1 MAAPPLWGLKERP
14 HKRPGQGRQRQEAAP
29 PGEGALAW
37 SGFQAAQREG
47 GLGPGRAAA
56 WEGCGCC
63 HRHARWS
70 GQGCRDAAP
79 RARGRA
85 PGLLR
90 PPEPGQAW
98 RPWWR
103 RCVATRDTCWTS
115 LRTQSPRHKQLVPRR
130 GCEGPAEGTARQGP
144 EGSPSRR
151 PLRTCTSVPHLRGTG
166 RVEPTRG
173 RGRGV
178 AGRRRLWRDPERSP
192 GRLGRGSRAVPSAS
206 TVLLGS
212 RSSVTRP
219 PPDTKPGQGRQRRK
233 PQVSRGEAT
242 GPGSGR
248 LQARGAAQDPGPPGT
263 VPVCR
268 RAGGTG
274 HRRWASPHTVPCW
287 LRPASQAAVTGASV
301 GPAPRVWPLCRHCVP
316 RWRPPVQTVGR
327 PSCTL

>member
-1 MAAPPLWGLKERP
+1 MCRGRQRGAGCQAPAPPPWSIWTSKMALCAVTSAVSIKQGAAPPLWGLKERP
-14 HKRPGQGRQRQEAAP
+14 HKRPGQGRQGQQAAP

-56 WEGCGCC
+56 WEGHGCC

-70 GQGCRDAAP
+70 GQGCRDAAS
-79 RARGRA
+79 RARGRV

-98 RPWWR
+98 RPRWR

-166 RVEPTRG
+166 RVEPTAGAWARRG
-173 RGRGV
+173 RQTQAL
-178 AGRRRLWRDPERSP
+178 AGP
-192 GRLGRGSRAVPSAS
+192 
-206 TVLLGS
+206 
-212 RSSVTRP
+212 
-219 PPDTKPGQGRQRRK
+219 
-233 PQVSRGEAT
+233 
-242 GPGSGR
+242 
-248 LQARGAAQDPGPPGT
+248 
-263 VPVCR
+263 
-268 RAGGTG
+268 
-274 HRRWASPHTVPCW
+274 
-287 LRPASQAAVTGASV
+287 
-301 GPAPRVWPLCRHCVP
+301 
-316 RWRPPVQTVGR
+316 
-327 PSCTL
+327 